1 MMETEIGNRGSK
13 LIIVCPIH
21 TFVIIVKEQR
31 VDGSWWEKFSNT
43 RPKINQCFSHLR
55 CILVGFERNYRV
67 LSLSKQ
73 RHTYRGYSTKKVLQ
87 QSFWI
92 TGFTDGEGSFHVSVR
107 KNKNYKLGWQV
118 EPCFKLT
125 QHERDKAVLKC
136 IQNYFKVGSIYK
148 DGPKT
153 IQLQVK
159 SIKELDTVINHFKMY
174 PLITNKCS
182 DFKLFIMVLEIMRRK
197 EHLTLEGLRQIIAI
211 KAAMN
216 LGLSEKLQLAF
227 PDVVPVERSKVEP
240 SQTIDPNWLA
250 GFTSAEGCFFIVIT
264 SNKTHSIGFQVLLVF
279 IVTQHSRDENLIRRI
294 RAYLNCGQVY
304 KNRDAFD
311 YRVTKFIDITDKI
324 IPFFKKYPIRGV
336 KALDFAD
343 WCKAAELIKNKKH
356 LTAEG
361 LDEIRHIKE
370 GMNTLRKF

>member
-1 MMETEIGNRGSK
+1 
-13 LIIVCPIH
+13 
-21 TFVIIVKEQR
+21 
-31 VDGSWWEKFSNT
+31 
-43 RPKINQCFSHLR
+43 
-55 CILVGFERNYRV
+55 
-67 LSLSKQ
+67 
-73 RHTYRGYSTKKVLQ
+73 
-87 QSFWI
+87 
-92 TGFTDGEGSFHVSVR
+92 
-107 KNKNYKLGWQV
+107 
-118 EPCFKLT
+118 
-125 QHERDKAVLKC
+125 
-136 IQNYFKVGSIYK
+136 
-148 DGPKT
+148 
-153 IQLQVK
+153 
-159 SIKELDTVINHFKMY
+159 
-174 PLITNKCS
+174 
-182 DFKLFIMVLEIMRRK
+182 MRRK

-227 PDVVPVERSKVEP
+227 PDVVPVERCKVEP

-324 IPFFKKYPIRGV
+324 IPLFKKYPIRGV
-336 KALDFAD
+336 KALDCRD